1 MLILLYGTSVVLLK
15 AGAEILAVAVAGG
28 LGPLVAFHIG
38 IPELVAGFLLT
49 YRNQIVVLIY
59 TVLVLVESR

>member
-28 LGPLVAFHIG
+28 LGHLVAFHIG
-38 IPELVAGFLLT
+38 SPEQLAGFSIRT
-49 YRNQIVVLIY
+49 EIR
-59 TVLVLVESR
+59 

>member
-28 LGPLVAFHIG
+28 LGYLVAFHIG
-38 IPELVAGFLLT
+38 GPEQHSCLQEAYKSFNSCMTLPL
-49 YRNQIVVLIY
+49 
-59 TVLVLVESR
+59 

>member
-28 LGPLVAFHIG
+28 LGHLVAFHIG
-38 IPELVAGFLLT
+38 SPEQLAGFFHT
-49 YRNQIVVLIY
+49 HRNQIVV
-59 TVLVLVESR
+59 